1 MKNILRSA
9 TVLLSLVLFNS
20 CTNDKEFVSSANGF
34 ELRKDNT
41 ITPPDILLEANS
53 TDTFIKLEWDRSNNG
68 VPTSSTYSII
78 VSDHDND
85 PDYSDAVE
93 SVVGLDLSTVD
104 ARNATL
110 KVGEFNGLL
119 NKLPSFTCSAMNID
133 IRIKSKLGVAS
144 NALFQYSNPV
154 TISVTGYPTLSQIL
168 ALVKEGDNPDNSQ
181 KLVSSSVSNL
191 TDYEG
196 YFYLEPGNYKIYRP
210 DGCGDFSN
218 PTIYGIGIPSTT
230 GLASLSSDQSQ
241 NFVVTEASHFYIK
254 ANIDTGSGSSTC
266 TIKKYR
272 AFGPFGPATRGTG
285 GANVASMV
293 PMTYDVI
300 NKKWTI
306 IMDLIVGK
314 TFRFKSNMWEGDVVT
329 PVGEPLP
336 SPSYVPTSGN
346 APSFTSI
353 ISFLGDLNSTGSI
366 LVTVPAIS
374 GGDIKA
380 PGTENGAIKK
390 FKIEMN
396 VSIPRSY
403 SYKLEEVPN

>member
-1 MKNILRSA
+1 MKNILRSV
-9 TVLLSLVLFNS
+9 TFLLSLVLFNS
-20 CTNDKEFVSSANGF
+20 CTNDKEFVASANGF
-34 ELRKDNT
+34 ELRKDNS
-41 ITPPDILLEANS
+41 ITPADILLEANS
-53 TDTFIKLEWDRSNNG
+53 ADTFIKLEWDRSDNG

-93 SVVGLDLSTVD
+93 SVVGLDLTAD
-104 ARNATL
+104 ARTCTL
-110 KVGEFNGLL
+110 KVGDFNGLL
-119 NKLPSFTCSAMNID
+119 NKLPSFTCSEMNID
-133 IRIKSKLGVAS
+133 IRVKSKLGVAS

-168 ALVKEGDNPDNSQ
+168 ALVKEGDNPDTSQ

-196 YFYLEPGNYKIYRP
+196 YFYLEPGNYKMYRP

-230 GLASLSSDQSQ
+230 GVASLSSDQSQ
-241 NFVVTEASHFYIK
+241 NFVVTEAAHFYIK
-254 ANIDTGSGSSTC
+254 ANIDAGSGASTC

-314 TFRFKSNMWEGDVVT
+314 NFRFKSNMWEGDVVT
-329 PVGEPLP
+329 PVDEPLP
-336 SPSYVPTSGN
+336 SPSYVPTSGA

-353 ISFLGDLNSTGSI
+353 ISLLGDLNSTGSI
-366 LVTVPAIS
+366 LVPVPVAI
-374 GGDIKA
+374 GGEIKA

-396 VSIPRSY
+396 VSNPRNY
-403 SYKLEEVPN
+403 TYQLEEVPN

>member
-1 MKNILRSA
+1 MKNILRSV
-9 TVLLSLVLFNS
+9 TFLLSLVLFNS
-20 CTNDKEFVSSANGF
+20 CTNDKEFVASANGF
-34 ELRKDNT
+34 ELRKDNS
-41 ITPPDILLEANS
+41 ITPADILLEANS
-53 TDTFIKLEWDRSNNG
+53 ADTFIKLEWDRSDNG

-93 SVVGLDLSTVD
+93 SVVGLDLTAD
-104 ARNATL
+104 ARTCTL
-110 KVGEFNGLL
+110 KVGDFNGLL
-119 NKLPSFTCSAMNID
+119 NKLPSFTCSEMNID
-133 IRIKSKLGVAS
+133 IRVKSKLGVAS

-168 ALVKEGDNPDNSQ
+168 ALVKEGDNPDTSQ

-196 YFYLEPGNYKIYRP
+196 YFYLEPGNYKMYRP

-218 PTIYGIGIPSTT
+218 PTIYGIGSPSTT
-230 GLASLSSDQSQ
+230 GVASLSSDQSQ
-241 NFVVTEASHFYIK
+241 NFVVTEAAHFYIK
-254 ANIDTGSGSSTC
+254 ANIDAGSGASTC

-314 TFRFKSNMWEGDVVT
+314 NFRFKSNMWEGDVVT
-329 PVGEPLP
+329 PVDEPLP
-336 SPSYVPTSGN
+336 SPSYVPTSGA

-353 ISFLGDLNSTGSI
+353 ISLLGDLNSTGSI
-366 LVTVPAIS
+366 LVPVPVAI
-374 GGDIKA
+374 GGEIKA

-390 FKIEMN
+390 FKIEMD
-396 VSIPRSY
+396 VSNPRNY
-403 SYKLEEVPN
+403 TYQLEEVPN

>member
-1 MKNILRSA
+1 M
-9 TVLLSLVLFNS
+9 
-20 CTNDKEFVSSANGF
+20 
-34 ELRKDNT
+34 
-41 ITPPDILLEANS
+41 
-53 TDTFIKLEWDRSNNG
+53 
-68 VPTSSTYSII
+68 
-78 VSDHDND
+78 
-85 PDYSDAVE
+85 
-93 SVVGLDLSTVD
+93 
-104 ARNATL
+104 
-110 KVGEFNGLL
+110 
-119 NKLPSFTCSAMNID
+119 
-133 IRIKSKLGVAS
+133 
-144 NALFQYSNPV
+144 
-154 TISVTGYPTLSQIL
+154 
-168 ALVKEGDNPDNSQ
+168 
-181 KLVSSSVSNL
+181 
-191 TDYEG
+191 
-196 YFYLEPGNYKIYRP
+196 YRP

-396 VSIPRSY
+396 VSNPRSY

>member
-1 MKNILRSA
+1 
-9 TVLLSLVLFNS
+9 
-20 CTNDKEFVSSANGF
+20 
-34 ELRKDNT
+34 
-41 ITPPDILLEANS
+41 LEANS

-93 SVVGLDLSTVD
+93 SVVGLDLSTAD
-104 ARNATL
+104 ARKCTL

-196 YFYLEPGNYKIYRP
+196 YFYLEPGNYKMYRP

-396 VSIPRSY
+396 VSNPRSY